1 METEKSTRK
10 AATIIIL
17 IASILIT
24 GCVTLNIIKG
34 DGNSINQSSTMEQNN
49 DSVKLD
55 NTIN

>member
-10 AATIIIL
+10 ATTIIIL

-34 DGNSINQSSTMEQNN
+34 DGNSINQESTMKQNN
-49 DSVKLD
+49 DSVKVD
-55 NTIN
+55 NTVN

>member
-34 DGNSINQSSTMEQNN
+34 DGNSINQSSQMEQNN

>member
-34 DGNSINQSSTMEQNN
+34 DGNSIKQESTMEQNN
-49 DSVKLD
+49 DSVKVD
-55 NTIN
+55 NTVN

>member
-17 IASILIT
+17 IASILVT
-24 GCVTLNIIKG
+24 GCVTFNIIKG